1 MATLC
6 FCSNVRMSLKTMLE
20 ATARTTIVQSVAAEA
35 TAVPQKQ
42 LAAAR
47 PEQSDSNMSVAS
59 HRGSVETRL
68 TILVIIILFLLRIFD
83 PEATE
88 AIFQRS
94 QF

>member
-1 MATLC
+1 
-6 FCSNVRMSLKTMLE
+6 MSLKAMLE
-20 ATARTTIVQSVAAEA
+20 ATATTTTIVQSVAAEA

-68 TILVIIILFLLRIFD
+68 TILVIIVPFLSAGSASRPAD
-83 PEATE
+83 QGEP
-88 AIFQRS
+88 
-94 QF
+94 